1 MAYYLEIA
9 IPVLAFGICFMSI
22 PVGLNFDLS
31 ARSGLQYICLVI
43 LNYLNIM
50 IFLIKYLY
58 RYCDNIVRMKT
69 GTIITFLLIIIGYVD
84 IMTKL
89 VKTSVRTCRTVL

>member
-58 RYCDNIVRMKT
+58 RYCDNIVGM
-69 GTIITFLLIIIGYVD
+69 TI
-84 IMTKL
+84 
-89 VKTSVRTCRTVL
+89 RTLTEY